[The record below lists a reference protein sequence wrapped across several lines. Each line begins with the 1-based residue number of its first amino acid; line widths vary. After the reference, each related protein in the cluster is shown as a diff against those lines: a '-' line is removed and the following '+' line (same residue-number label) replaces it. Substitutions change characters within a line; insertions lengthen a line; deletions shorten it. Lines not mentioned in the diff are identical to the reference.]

1 MVYNV
6 EITQRS
12 RQRFRRNT
20 FTLCLARMATCIV
33 RLVHKESL
41 SRCALN
47 VDFGC
52 NTRIYGVQ
60 ETHSVWVTNGCRGT
74 FSVHLGDEQM
84 LLPCGSSTPPIRH
97 SYNCSIPFWA
107 PAVVTEPGT
116 RRQSLYCAMRVGY
129 RPGACTRWRQYP
141 ARSAVPDASAG
152 GYAQPHLHGH
162 YYEGVRAIA
171 TSYAPT
177 PRDVAALQS
186 MKLLWHEHRV
196 AAVLDTTLDNLFHV
210 IFNAVPTLD
219 TLARHDLLSGNRTDF
234 LPRFTSTWPPPP
246 QDGRE
251 YWPGWE
257 VYIRAVVGSANNEK
271 LHFESIAK
279 RAKQLLKANDCG
291 LKHQPKCG
299 DLNLLHCYRTMV
311 GGHARWWPSGGQRF
325 SAGSEAFVAARP
337 RMAAFRAAVM
347 ATVPPPKESTT
358 YLAFELRQKT
368 RAIINADSL
377 KQAVEAIPG
386 LRGRIRF
393 VSLATLP
400 IVEQLSVVGHS
411 AGLVGAHGAALAF
424 VIFLP
429 THRWNCSVLELRMRT
444 MQRTHARFD
453 YPRLSMMSNVRYRI
467 ISNQTDAPEC
477 VNQDFRTCGNF
488 SVDVSKVTERLGYM
502 LAPDRLA
509 WS

>member
-1 MVYNV
+1 
-6 EITQRS
+6 
-12 RQRFRRNT
+12 
-20 FTLCLARMATCIV
+20 MATCIV

-41 SRCALN
+41 SRCSLN

-107 PAVVTEPGT
+107 PAVVTEPGNET
-116 RRQSLYCAMRVGY
+116 TEFVLRNACIGY
-129 RPGACTRWRQYP
+129 RNPVHVHAGSRILLAQ
-141 ARSAVPDASAG
+141 AVPDASAANG
-152 GYAQPHLHGH
+152 FRLRPLTFPGH

-279 RAKQLLKANDCG
+279 RAKQLMKANDCG

-325 SAGSEAFVAARP
+325 SAGLEAFVAARP

-347 ATVPPPKESTT
+347 ATVPAPKESTT

-377 KQAVEAIPG
+377 KQAVEATPG

-488 SVDVSKVTERLGYM
+488 SVDVPKVTERLGYM